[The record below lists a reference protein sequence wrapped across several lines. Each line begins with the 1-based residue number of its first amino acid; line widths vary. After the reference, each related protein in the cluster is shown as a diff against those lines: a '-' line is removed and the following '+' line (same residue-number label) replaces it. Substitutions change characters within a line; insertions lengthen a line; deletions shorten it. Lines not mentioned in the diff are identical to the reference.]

1 MMKYLADTHILLWA
15 MENNIDNTKMPT
27 KAKEI
32 MLDEN
37 SMIFYSF
44 VNVWEV
50 ALRRVN
56 HPEKIPYTAEEF
68 DRLCR
73 KSEFSLLDTKVIHA
87 LEMDNLHYDIDNA
100 KVEHKDPFDRLLLA
114 QAKYENMKFLTH
126 DHLIPFYSEECIVKV

>member
-1 MMKYLADTHILLWA
+1 MKYLADTHILLWA
-15 MENNIDNTKMPT
+15 MENNIDNTKMPN

-37 SMIFYSF
+37 SIIFYSF

-73 KSEFSLLDTKVIHA
+73 KSEFSLLDTKVIH
-87 LEMDNLHYDIDNA
+87 
-100 KVEHKDPFDRLLLA
+100 HKRSLW
-114 QAKYENMKFLTH
+114 
-126 DHLIPFYSEECIVKV
+126 VKEL